1 MPIGPTHTK
10 AQKQRV
16 VHTEMKKFSK
26 GDLHSGSKN
35 GPVVTNPA
43 QAKAIAMSESK
54 QSKSP
59 SKRKGYDRSG
69 HFPGNPGFNREGK
82 PPYGNYDAG
91 AHAKQ
96 PKGQSI
102 GIHDPGVNQK
112 QHTEFGAEMRE
123 HFGKEASG
131 GGHERNRVEVA
142 NTGPA
147 DRGTS
152 LVENCGMGEAKQPH
166 GKSIG
171 AGGME
176 GAEHHRGHGMGP
188 AHTFKMPPQ
197 GNSHTFPGTHKR
209 GFHRVSG
216 NPGAH
221 MIGHRGK

>member
-1 MPIGPTHTK
+1 MPIGPTRTK

-16 VHTEMKKFSK
+16 VHTEMSKFKK

-54 QSKSP
+54 QSKP
-59 SKRKGYDRSG
+59 PRKRKGYDRSG

-96 PKGQSI
+96 PHGKSI

-112 QHTEFGAEMRE
+112 QHTKFGSEMRE

-131 GGHERNRVEVA
+131 GGHERNRGEVA
-142 NTGPA
+142 NVGPA
-147 DRGTS
+147 DRGTE
-152 LVENCGMGEAKQPH
+152 LVENCGMGHDKQPH

-171 AGGME
+171 AGSKDI
-176 GAEHHRGHGMGP
+176 AAHHIGHGMGP
-188 AHTFKMPPQ
+188 AHSFTMPPQ

-209 GFHRVSG
+209 GLHRVSG
-216 NPGAH
+216 NPNAH
-221 MIGHRGK
+221 MIGHRSK